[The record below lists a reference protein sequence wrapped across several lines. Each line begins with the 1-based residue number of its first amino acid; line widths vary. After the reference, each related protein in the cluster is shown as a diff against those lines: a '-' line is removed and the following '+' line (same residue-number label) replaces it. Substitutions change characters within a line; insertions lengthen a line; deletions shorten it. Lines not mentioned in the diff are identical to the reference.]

1 MFASCPF
8 LRCSCRKNLSY
19 AEEQRVWWRSCGP
32 KICYNTVIVLSVVL
46 WNCCKPVN
54 NCRDWAFST
63 NELDVWLPA
72 LQLPMFAK
80 CDALPKGDL
89 LDMFV
94 SGLRSCHSFGK
105 CQASNP
111 YQKLELPESRVRSA
125 ISALNHGCIMP
136 IPSLQLQKKPVICR
150 EAEGLVAEL
159 WSPRFVTCNTVIVL
173 SVVLCDCCKPTN
185 NCQDWDF
192 SNGKLDVCL
201 PAFRLPMF
209 AKRDT
214 AKMCFLGHS
223 CLRNPCL
230 FWNLS
235 VHSLPEAWGPWERQY
250 APPALHYACI
260 MLAKDPWVRRLAA
273 ASLSA
278 ADVRKMWCTAE
289 RRCVGHVCLRFNC
302 RDWAFS
308 KSELDVWLPAFQLP
322 MSAKRD
328 ALPKRGLCD
337 MFVKGN
343 PCLLWTSKDPIPTR
357 SLRWLWWLHH
367 ACKRSSFGIQDVD
380 YRILIVISVVLY
392 SDSCKSMKNCRDS
405 ASSYF

>member
-1 MFASCPF
+1 MPSIQSIPEAWASWEPRTFRHLCIKSWLHHAHAF
-8 LRCSCRKNLSY
+8 VAA
-19 AEEQRVWWRSCGP
+19 AEKTCHMQRSRGSGREVVVS
-32 KICYNTVIVLSVVL
+32 KICY
-46 WNCCKPVN
+46 
-54 NCRDWAFST
+54 
-63 NELDVWLPA
+63 
-72 LQLPMFAK
+72 
-80 CDALPKGDL
+80 
-89 LDMFV
+89 
-94 SGLRSCHSFGK
+94 
-105 CQASNP
+105 
-111 YQKLELPESRVRSA
+111 
-125 ISALNHGCIMP
+125 
-136 IPSLQLQKKPVICR
+136 
-150 EAEGLVAEL
+150 
-159 WSPRFVTCNTVIVL
+159 NTVIVL

-185 NCQDWDF
+185 NCRDWDF

-214 AKMCFLGHS
+214 AKMWFLGHS

-235 VHSLPEAWGPWERQY
+235 VHSPPEAWGPWERQY
-250 APPALHYACI
+250 APPALHYTCI
-260 MLAKDPWVRRLAA
+260 MLAKDPWVGRVA